1 MENNMQYTNWEYY
14 TRFYAEIAD
23 KETFDRLCAKAEM
36 KMDVFTHMRAS
47 CFIKNHRKTY
57 ATDFQKR
64 VYMQILN
71 TVCELVNAMY
81 VQETSGMGTG
91 VASVSNDGYSES
103 YRITTEAEKE
113 AQLFSI
119 VRAGLAGTGLM
130 GVL

>member
-1 MENNMQYTNWEYY
+1 MQYTDWEYY
-14 TRFYAEIAD
+14 TRFCTEIAD

-36 KMDVFTHMRAS
+36 KMDSFTHMRVS

-64 VYMQILN
+64 VYVQILN

-81 VQETSGMGTG
+81 VQESSGMGTG

-113 AQLFSI
+113 TQLFLI
-119 VRAGLAGTGLM
+119 VRSGLAGTGLV